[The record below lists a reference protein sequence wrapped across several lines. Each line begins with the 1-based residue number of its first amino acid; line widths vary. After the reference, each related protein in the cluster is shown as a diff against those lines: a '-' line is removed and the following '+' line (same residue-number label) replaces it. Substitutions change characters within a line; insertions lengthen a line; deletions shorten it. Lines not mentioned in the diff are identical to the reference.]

1 MTAPSNMKSTAS
13 AMNFLKF
20 FNWWSRVCAKTERC
34 CFVSFF
40 THQVFHS
47 LWKTPWKTKK
57 HRICL
62 IFLIVEKS
70 FAFQQSFYL
79 FSFLKDKKKDFFE
92 KSDLKFPFFQSIFLF
107 PKVFHIFYF
116 STSHLFKKFH
126 KNASLKKFYT
136 KSKKFSALFP
146 IKKTTSHPS
155 KNPEYSLLFR
165 AFPNFPR
172 NLKQILLN
180 NNIFLIFFSEKTKI
194 RFSVHVETEIYPYV
208 FNHPTNI
215 SLPLTKGLLSN
226 ESNF

>member
-1 MTAPSNMKSTAS
+1 
-13 AMNFLKF
+13 L
-20 FNWWSRVCAKTERC
+20 
-34 CFVSFF
+34 
-40 THQVFHS
+40 
-47 LWKTPWKTKK
+47 
-57 HRICL
+57 
-62 IFLIVEKS
+62 
-70 FAFQQSFYL
+70 
-79 FSFLKDKKKDFFE
+79 E
-92 KSDLKFPFFQSIFLF
+92 KSDLKFSFFQSIFLF

-126 KNASLKKFYT
+126 KNASPKKFYT

-146 IKKTTSHPS
+146 IEKTTSHPS
-155 KNPEYSLLFR
+155 KNPGYSLLFR

-180 NNIFLIFFSEKTKI
+180 NNIFLIFFSGKTKI